1 MPLTLRLA
9 AATAEFLRVT
19 MPGQWQDR
27 ATQAA
32 RATKNLNPRGTRP
45 EMAASC
51 DNLLVARPS

>member
-32 RATKNLNPRGTRP
+32 RATKNPAGPDRRWQHRATIY
-45 EMAASC
+45 
-51 DNLLVARPS
+51 